1 MQLVEKK
8 QSCGEACGKARVGAE
23 RMTKGTED
31 EKSNKIRKNARQN
44 NLFFRS
50 RQIFFIP
57 ARSSVD
63 LASPSVSDTFSAGGS

>member
-8 QSCGEACGKARVGAE
+8 QSCGEVCGKARVGAE

-31 EKSNKIRKNARQN
+31 EKSNKIHKNAPQN

-50 RQIFFIP
+50 ARFFSSPP
-57 ARSSVD
+57 A
-63 LASPSVSDTFSAGGS
+63 AA